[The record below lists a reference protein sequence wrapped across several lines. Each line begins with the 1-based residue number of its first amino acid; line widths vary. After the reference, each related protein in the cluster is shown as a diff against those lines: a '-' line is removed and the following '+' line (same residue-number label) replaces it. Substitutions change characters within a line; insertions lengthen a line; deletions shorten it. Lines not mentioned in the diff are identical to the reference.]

1 MVHIWLMTSIN
12 RKVITENILKL
23 IDSNGIEDNDFANLI
38 EKSTRTLSRIR
49 KGQSLFDIDAINVAS
64 SFFDKSLIELNKQ
77 YMVIEADS
85 RNKLRRIHKNN
96 VAYSSLLEK
105 RPSITYAITYHL
117 LNNKEFCSTGMI
129 VAKIK
134 KLFESLGWNY
144 SSSYISNAMARN
156 NKDIQISGTEI
167 VGGNKVNVY
176 KSK

>member
-1 MVHIWLMTSIN
+1 MTSIN
-12 RKVITENILKL
+12 RKVITENIIKL

-49 KGQSLFDIDAINVAS
+49 NGHQLFNIDAINVAS
-64 SFFDKSLIELNKQ
+64 SFFDKSLIQLNKQ
-77 YMVIEADS
+77 NMVIEADS
-85 RNKLRRIHKNN
+85 RNKLKHMHKSN

-129 VAKIK
+129 VYKIK
-134 KLFESLGWNY
+134 KFFESLGWNY

-156 NKDIQISGTEI
+156 SEYVVVAGTAI
-167 VGGNKVNVY
+167 VDGNKVNIY

>member
-1 MVHIWLMTSIN
+1 MTSIN

-64 SFFDKSLIELNKQ
+64 PFFDKSLIELNKQ
-77 YMVIEADS
+77 YMVIEVDS
-85 RNKLRRIHKNN
+85 RNKLKQIHKNN

-129 VAKIK
+129 VDKIK
-134 KLFESLGWNY
+134 RLFESLGWNY
-144 SSSYISNAMARN
+144 SSSYISSSMRRN
-156 NKDIQISGTEI
+156 SKYITVAGTAI
-167 VGGNKVNVY
+167 VDGNEVNIY

>member
-1 MVHIWLMTSIN
+1 MTSIN

-23 IDSNGIEDNDFANLI
+23 IDSNGIEDNDFAHLI

-49 KGQSLFDIDAINVAS
+49 KGQSLFNIDAINVAS

-77 YMVIEADS
+77 NIVIEADS
-85 RNKLRRIHKNN
+85 RSTLKRIHKNN

-129 VAKIK
+129 VDKIK

-144 SSSYISNAMARN
+144 SSSYISSSMRRN
-156 NKDIQISGTEI
+156 SKYIAVAGTMM
-167 VGGNKVNVY
+167 VDGNEVNVY

>member
-1 MVHIWLMTSIN
+1 MNTIN

-23 IDSNGIEDNDFANLI
+23 IDSNGIEDIDFANLI

-77 YMVIEADS
+77 HMVIEADS
-85 RNKLRRIHKNN
+85 RNKLKHIHKNN
-96 VAYSSLLEK
+96 AAYSSLLEK

-129 VAKIK
+129 VDKIK

-144 SSSYISNAMARN
+144 SSSYISSSMRRN
-156 NKDIQISGTEI
+156 SKYIAVAGTAI
-167 VGGNKVNVY
+167 VDGNEVNVY